1 MQAHGQGISNYSI
14 TRRQD
19 GQHRQGGR
27 LGGGRVVSRR
37 RLQLAPV
44 PDGALDTRLGPA
56 SHPPPLPGLPSTLA
70 SVCLF
75 VFSACP
81 RIIMYLINLRP
92 L

>member
-1 MQAHGQGISNYSI
+1 MARVLISYIYSI

-19 GQHRQGGR
+19 GQHRQGGHH
-27 LGGGRVVSRR
+27 GGGRVVSRR

-70 SVCLF
+70 TVCLHAKMTF
-75 VFSACP
+75 L
-81 RIIMYLINLRP
+81 Y
-92 L
+92 